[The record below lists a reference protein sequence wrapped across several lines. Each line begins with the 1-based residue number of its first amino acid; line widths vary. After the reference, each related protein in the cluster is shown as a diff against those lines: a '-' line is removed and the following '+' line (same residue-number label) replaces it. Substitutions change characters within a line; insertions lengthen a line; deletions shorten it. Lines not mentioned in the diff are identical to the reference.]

1 MTVGG
6 VHTTEFG
13 AGDAARL
20 IGAPAA
26 DANKYTRGKLVIV
39 GGSAQYP
46 AAPVMSALAAGRAGA
61 GYTALCVPQSAAG
74 VAHAHLLSTTVEGM
88 TEQDGALCENCVV
101 ALERSLA
108 KARAFVVGPGMG
120 RTAAAEAFLRAFLSS
135 PAVRRVPGVVDADA
149 LALLAGWQDGLAALR
164 GEDASMLVLTPHA
177 GEAARLLGEGR
188 RVQDPVADVCELATH
203 YKSVVCL
210 KGPDTVIASPDGQV
224 RVVTAGGPELAKAG
238 TGDIL
243 AGIIG
248 ALLAQGADAFDA
260 ACLGVYLHAKA
271 GAMAAADL
279 GVCSVLPEDLPRYIA
294 KAIRSLE
301 PRSHKLAQ
309 AQADAERR
317 AASGL

>member
-1 MTVGG
+1 MTVASM
-6 VHTTEFG
+6 HASEFG

-20 IGAPAA
+20 ISAPAA

-46 AAPVMSALAAGRAGA
+46 AAPVMSALAAGRTGA

-74 VAHAHLLSTTVEGM
+74 VAHAHLLSTTVEAM
-88 TEQDGALCENCVV
+88 AEQDGALCERCVV
-101 ALERSLA
+101 ALEHSLA
-108 KARAFVVGPGMG
+108 KARAFAVGTGMG
-120 RTAAAEAFLRAFLSS
+120 RTTATEAFLRAFLTS
-135 PAVRRVPGVVDADA
+135 PAACSIPGVVDADA
-149 LALLAGWQDGLAALR
+149 LALLAGWQEGLAALR
-164 GEDASMLVLTPHA
+164 GEDAEALVLTPHA

-188 RVQDPVADVCELATH
+188 RVQDLVADALELASR

-238 TGDIL
+238 TGDVL

-248 ALLAQGADAFDA
+248 ALLAQGASAFDA

-271 GAMAAADL
+271 GAIAAADL
-279 GVCSVLPEDLPRYIA
+279 GVCSVLPEDLPHYIA

-301 PRSHKLAQ
+301 PRSNKLAQ
-309 AQADAERR
+309 AQADAGRR
-317 AASGL
+317 AVSGL